1 MVLVEDPARI
11 LEAKVLTSAVSRGE
25 TKGICRKSL
34 QMNVGIGET
43 LARYLNEF
51 LHELVILLTTDS
63 ALSKAQI

>member
-1 MVLVEDPARI
+1 
-11 LEAKVLTSAVSRGE
+11 
-25 TKGICRKSL
+25 
-34 QMNVGIGET
+34 MNVGIGET